1 VTRLTLGRHRRP
13 IHLAEGL
20 TARDEKVEAAS
31 TGTRVTLGL
40 TSRCP
45 YGLAACWGGAYQTL
59 KTLDGV
65 AVVKA
70 VANAKDSTAEL
81 FLSTNGL
88 PNLDVWQRQFSAM
101 AKGSYDFRG
110 VEVALDGTVS
120 VQGDHLIF
128 SGPSSTWSVKLEP
141 LGEAAKVQWDWA
153 TKAAAAPTVNETAA
167 YQRLVERARAAGG
180 QTHAQISGPLSKDGG
195 TWRLAVRAID

>member
-101 AKGSYDFRG
+101 AK
-110 VEVALDGTVS
+110 
-120 VQGDHLIF
+120 
-128 SGPSSTWSVKLEP
+128 
-141 LGEAAKVQWDWA
+141 
-153 TKAAAAPTVNETAA
+153 
-167 YQRLVERARAAGG
+167 
-180 QTHAQISGPLSKDGG
+180 HACPVDGG
-195 TWRLAVRAID
+195 CDFKITLQDKGFEVYFLVAP